1 MKLGE
6 EEKVKREA
14 AEVRERASKSR
25 GLVGGAEPQPQPHE
39 PGSNLG
45 PIPLHFSNW
54 SIFHPFNNNI
64 CI

>member
-25 GLVGGAEPQPQPHE
+25 GLVGGADCRATATATRAGAE
-39 PGSNLG
+39 LG
-45 PIPLHFSNW
+45 AQSSALFQLVNFS
-54 SIFHPFNNNI
+54 SI
-64 CI
+64 